1 MDRREEILNY
11 EHFEFVK
18 EKGVTSIY
26 PKKFPEAYKEAAIN
40 AMDEYMK
47 EICLHLL
54 EYMATLGVECYVDE
68 GHEYVFY
75 TRGSKNPQYLTK
87 EQLFEN
93 FL

>member
-1 MDRREEILNY
+1 MSDRREEILNH

-26 PKKFPEAYKEAAIN
+26 PKKFPEAYKEVAIN
-40 AMDEYMK
+40 AMDSYMK
-47 EICLHLL
+47 ECCLDLL
-54 EYMATLGVECYVDE
+54 AYM
-68 GHEYVFY
+68 
-75 TRGSKNPQYLTK
+75 SKNKVVCGAFSDDRCFNYQGQWITK